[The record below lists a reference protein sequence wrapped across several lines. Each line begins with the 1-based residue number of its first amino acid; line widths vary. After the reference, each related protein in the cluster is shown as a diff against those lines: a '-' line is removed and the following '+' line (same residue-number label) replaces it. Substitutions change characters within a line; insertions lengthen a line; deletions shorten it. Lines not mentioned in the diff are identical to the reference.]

1 MEWPRAWVP
10 EDEFRA
16 YVAERTAEGPPA
28 EERDLSALFLAC
40 ACVRGVPEA
49 IGAFE
54 KEYVGEIRRAGERA
68 RLTGDGVTE
77 LTQVLRQELLVGRD
91 GGRPKLAEY
100 GGRGD
105 LRGWLRVT
113 AMRAALKVK
122 KRSQHDAAAPAHQGN
137 ESLFAEMRSAG
148 DDPELSYMK
157 ALYGDAFRAAFGL
170 AAQSLDPRDRNLL
183 RQHFV
188 EGKTIDNLGT
198 LYGVHR
204 ATAARWI
211 QGAREKLL
219 SATRREFA
227 HRAQVSPRECESVL
241 RLVQSR
247 FDVTL
252 RRLLS

>member
-1 MEWPRAWVP
+1 MQAWPSAWVP
-10 EDEFRA
+10 EEDFRA

-28 EERDLSALFLAC
+28 HERDLDALYLAC
-40 ACVRGVPEA
+40 ACVRGVPDA
-49 IGAFE
+49 IKAFE
-54 KEYVGEIRRAGERA
+54 TSYVVEIRRAGERA
-68 RLTGDGVTE
+68 RLTADGVNE
-77 LTQVLRQELLVGRD
+77 LAQVLRQELLVGRE

-105 LRGWLRVT
+105 LRGWLKVT

-122 KRSQHDAAAPAHQGN
+122 KRSQHDAAAPAGN
-137 ESLFAEMRSAG
+137 ESMLLELRSAG

-157 ALYGDAFRAAFGL
+157 ALYGDAFRAAFRT
-170 AAQSLDPRDRNLL
+170 AAGSLDPRDKNLL

-188 EGKTIDNLGT
+188 EGRTIDELGT

-219 SATRREFA
+219 AATRREFA

-241 RLVQSR
+241 RLVQSK

>member
-1 MEWPRAWVP
+1 MVAPWPSGWVTQG
-10 EDEFRA
+10 EFAA
-16 YVAERTAEGPPA
+16 YVAERTADGPPA
-28 EERDLSALFLAC
+28 SERDLGALYLAC
-40 ACVRGVPEA
+40 ACVRGVPDA
-49 IGAFE
+49 VAAFE
-54 KEYVGEIRRAGERA
+54 GEFVGEIRKAGEKA
-68 RLTGDGVTE
+68 RLEGDGVKE
-77 LTQVLRQELLVGRD
+77 LTQVLRQELLVGRE
-91 GGRPKLAEY
+91 GRRPKLAEY

-105 LRGWLRVT
+105 LKGWLRVT

-122 KRSQHDAAAPAHQGN
+122 KKGQRDAAAPN
-137 ESLFAEMRSAG
+137 NDSVMLEVRSTG

-157 ALYGDAFRAAFGL
+157 ALYGDAFRKAFRTAAG
-170 AAQSLDPRDRNLL
+170 SLEPRDRDLL

-188 EGKTIDNLGT
+188 EGRNIDELGT
-198 LYGVHR
+198 LHGVHR

-211 QGAREKLL
+211 QAAREKLL

-227 HRAQVSPRECESVL
+227 SRAQVSPRECESVL

>member
-1 MEWPRAWVP
+1 VP
-10 EDEFRA
+10 EEDFRA
-16 YVAERTAEGPPA
+16 YVAERTAEGPA
-28 EERDLSALFLAC
+28 ADERDLDALFLAC
-40 ACVRGVPEA
+40 ACVRGVPDA
-49 IGAFE
+49 IRAFE
-54 KEYVGEIRRAGERA
+54 ASYVVEIRRAGERA
-68 RLTGDGVTE
+68 RLTPDGVNE
-77 LTQVLRQELLVGRD
+77 LTQILRQDLLVGRD

-105 LRGWLRVT
+105 LRGWLKVT

-122 KRSQHDAAAPAHQGN
+122 KRSQRDVAAPAN
-137 ESLFAEMRSAG
+137 ESMLLEMGSTG

-157 ALYGDAFRAAFGL
+157 ALYGDAFRAAFRV
-170 AAQSLDPRDRNLL
+170 AAGGLDPRDRNLL

-188 EGKTIDNLGT
+188 EGRTIDELGT

-204 ATAARWI
+204 ATTARWI

-219 SATRREFA
+219 VATRREFA
-227 HRAQVSPRECESVL
+227 NRAQVTPRECESVL

-252 RRLLS
+252 RRLLGG

>member
-1 MEWPRAWVP
+1 VEWPSAWVP
-10 EDEFRA
+10 EEDFRA
-16 YVAERTAEGPPA
+16 YVAERTGEGPPP
-28 EERDLSALFLAC
+28 EERDLDALFLAC
-40 ACVRGVPEA
+40 ACVRGVPDA
-49 IGAFE
+49 IRAFE
-54 KEYVGEIRRAGERA
+54 ASYVVEIRRAGERA
-68 RLTGDGVTE
+68 RLTPDGVTE
-77 LTQVLRQELLVGRD
+77 LTQILRQDLLVGRD

-105 LRGWLRVT
+105 LRGWLKVT

-122 KRSQHDAAAPAHQGN
+122 KRSQRDVAAPAN
-137 ESLFAEMRSAG
+137 ESMLLEMGSTG

-157 ALYGDAFRAAFGL
+157 ALYGDAFRAAFRV
-170 AAQSLDPRDRNLL
+170 AAGALDPRDRNLL

-188 EGKTIDNLGT
+188 EARTIDELGT

-219 SATRREFA
+219 AATRREFA
-227 HRAQVSPRECESVL
+227 SRAHVTPRECESVL

-252 RRLLS
+252 RRLLGA